1 MDNIFSAQLNAVSII
16 QLMLAPA
23 VMINACGLL
32 LLGMNNRYS
41 LVVNRIRLLNEEK
54 RRLLVRY
61 VEKPLSIDDNIR
73 LESIVIQI
81 KALTFRVKLIRNSV
95 IFYVTA
101 VALYVLTSLLIGVSS
116 VMAFYKVNYFI
127 ILTFLLGMISLLIG
141 VVFAVFETKKGYDII
156 KFEVQSHE

>member
-1 MDNIFSAQLNAVSII
+1 MENLFSVQLNAVSII

-23 VMINACGLL
+23 VMISACGLL

-54 RRLLVRY
+54 RRLLTRY
-61 VEKPLSIDDNIR
+61 GEKPLSVEDNIR
-73 LESIVIQI
+73 LESILIQI
-81 KALTFRVKLIRNSV
+81 KALTFRVKLVRNSV
-95 IFYVTA
+95 ISYVTA

-116 VMAFYKVNYFI
+116 VLSFHKVNYFI
-127 ILTFLLGMISLLIG
+127 ILTFLLGMISLLVG
-141 VVFAVFETKKGYDII
+141 VIFAAIETKKGFDII